1 MMAKIT
7 SKELTAIGD
16 TLSMEQNLI
25 KKYNM
30 FAAQATDQ
38 TLKQKCTQIAQQ
50 HQQHFDTLKAHLN

>member
-1 MMAKIT
+1 MAKLT

-30 FAAQATDQ
+30 YATQATDKA
-38 TLKQKCTQIAQQ
+38 LKQKCEQIAQR
-50 HQQHFDTLKAHLN
+50 HQQHYNTLVGHLS

>member
-1 MMAKIT
+1 MATLT

-30 FAAQATDQ
+30 YAAQATDQ
-38 TLKQKCTQIAQQ
+38 ALKQKCWQIAQQ
-50 HQQHFDTLKAHLN
+50 QQKHFDTLKAHLN